1 MSVNGNV
8 AKLTTLSKSAVKALG
23 ATPMV
28 WYAVQVDSN
37 FIFGIDKK
45 VNDPNKFK
53 KPLKVKS
60 YLEKMKVGDVSNITK
75 DCGVISGLVVK
86 NGDNIQI
93 AVVCKTNGAGKSTL
107 KSLMKDSTIRK
118 LLKNPEL
125 VKSIGTE
132 RQDDAEDAIEQQATD
147 ALEAAN
153 IEISKELKDAIK
165 YFLWWNDSAR
175 ATYTSGIAAPTSS
188 NEDDLQKI
196 YRRLKKFAE
205 KKMYKLFEVNRS
217 IFGDTEGPLHQFKPS
232 DFDLTKT
239 HLKEYLGKLK
249 EALNA
254 ITDAE
259 DQRDI
264 DQEASLEADEE
275 LAAMEDDH
283 ESVSEWL
290 GLKGSDAAAFIA
302 AANSNK
308 ATWKI
313 LWKDFAKDPDG
324 LVSLKNRLA
333 NGTWEDFFRIAT
345 AFENA

>member
-8 AKLTTLSKSAVKALG
+8 KKLTTLCKSAIKSLG
-23 ATPMV
+23 TAPMV
-28 WYAVQVDSN
+28 WYAVQVDSD

-45 VNDPNKFK
+45 VKDPNKFK
-53 KPLKVKS
+53 KPLKIKS
-60 YLEKMKVGDVSNITK
+60 YLEKMKVGDVSNISK
-75 DCGVISGLVVK
+75 DSGVISGLIVK
-86 NGDNIQI
+86 SGEDIQI

-107 KSLMKDSTIRK
+107 KSLLKDSTIKK
-118 LLKNPEL
+118 LLKNATL
-125 VKSIGTE
+125 VKSIG
-132 RQDDAEDAIEQQATD
+132 AETVDEADNALEQQATD

-153 IEISKELKDAIK
+153 IEISKELKEAIK

-175 ATYTSGIAAPTSS
+175 ASYTSGIAAPTSQ

-217 IFGDTEGPLHQFKPS
+217 IFGDTEGPLHKFKHS
-232 DFDLTKT
+232 DFDLTKPQ
-239 HLKEYLGKLK
+239 LKEYLGALK

-259 DQRDI
+259 DHEAI
-264 DQEASLEADEE
+264 SQEAEAEADAE
-275 LAAMEDDH
+275 LAAMENDY
-283 ESVSEWL
+283 EEVAEWL
-290 GLKGSDAAAFIA
+290 GLKGRDADTFIRTA
-302 AANSNK
+302 SSNT

-333 NGTWEDFFRIAT
+333 DGTWEGLFRIAT

>member
-1 MSVNGNV
+1 MSVNGTV

-23 ATPMV
+23 STPMV

-45 VNDPNKFK
+45 VKDPNKFK

-60 YLEKMKVGDVSNITK
+60 YLEKLKVGDVSNITK
-75 DCGVISGLVVK
+75 DCGVVSGLVVK
-86 NGDNIQI
+86 NGENLQI

-107 KSLMKDSTIRK
+107 KSLLKDSTVRK
-118 LLKNPEL
+118 LIKNAEL
-125 VKSIGTE
+125 VKSIGATS
-132 RQDDAEDAIEQQATD
+132 DAEEDAVDKKATD
-147 ALEAAN
+147 TLEAAN
-153 IEISKELKDAIK
+153 IEISKELKEAIK

-175 ATYTSGIAAPTSS
+175 ATYTSGIASPTSR

-205 KKMYKLFEVNRS
+205 KKMYKLFEIHRS
-217 IFGDTEGPLHQFKPS
+217 IFGNKEGPLHRFKPN

-239 HLKEYLGKLK
+239 HLKEYLSNLK
-249 EALNA
+249 EALGKIA
-254 ITDAE
+254 DADDKE
-259 DQRDI
+259 EI
-264 DQEASLEADEE
+264 SQEAEAEVNDE

-283 ESVSEWL
+283 ESVAEWL
-290 GLKGSDAAAFIA
+290 GLKRSDAAAFIA

-308 ATWKI
+308 AIWKI
-313 LWKDFAKDPDG
+313 LWKDFAKDPAG

-333 NGTWEDFFRIAT
+333 NGTWDDLFRIAT
-345 AFENA
+345 EFENA